1 MNTKLIV
8 GVALVLFIFI
18 AANIIMIG
26 ELDVFNQVVV
36 ENNQINKPK
45 NDSKENITVTKPIP
59 DNQPVVVTP
68 KPTPK
73 PPVVTRAS

>member
-45 NDSKENITVTKPIP
+45 NDSKENVTITKPIP
-59 DNQPVVVTP
+59 DNQPVVVKP